1 VLDEALLVR
10 ARSGSAGMARGCR
23 HRLIKGPECWHIEV
37 AGHGVIQAE
46 TIFLA
51 TASMIYAN
59 GDGPVGRRMTSSVS
73 SVISC

>member
-1 VLDEALLVR
+1 M
-10 ARSGSAGMARGCR
+10 AGAAVTA
-23 HRLIKGPECWHIEV
+23 LIKGPECWHIEV

-51 TASMIYAN
+51 T
-59 GDGPVGRRMTSSVS
+59 GKHDLREWRRPRGTQNDSSVS